1 MDGENFEMYSS
12 QMPKNGYRIF
22 RKLLSRIALQ
32 LVSRVFEG
40 HFESSRGGG
49 YIPGHSRVNLRGA
62 CIQWYF
68 KGFRV
73 QGGHPEL
80 FQEMKQTE

>member
-1 MDGENFEMYSS
+1 MEKFLKCIHLKCLKMDTECFEKHYYHGSLYNSFQGFSRSILNSQGEED
-12 QMPKNGYRIF
+12 IF
-22 RKLLSRIALQ
+22 QGIKDQ
-32 LVSRVFEG
+32 FK
-40 HFESSRGGG
+40 
-49 YIPGHSRVNLRGA
+49 GA